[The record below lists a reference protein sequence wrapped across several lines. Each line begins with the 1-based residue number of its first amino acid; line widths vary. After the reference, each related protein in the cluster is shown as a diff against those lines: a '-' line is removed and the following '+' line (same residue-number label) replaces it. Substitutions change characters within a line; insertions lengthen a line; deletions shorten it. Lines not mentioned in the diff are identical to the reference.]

1 MAGET
6 TMMGRRAGV
15 DHLVLVHRPVPIDN
29 EEWKDFLDLAE
40 SIARSTG
47 QVRVLARTEEK
58 GGPDASQRAD
68 LNERFEK
75 LKIRV
80 AVLTASRITRGI
92 AMALQWLKVVDIKAV
107 GPSEIDKALDFLD
120 TPADE
125 RAEVIA
131 TLRQLEERMSLSGV
145 A

>member
-15 DHLVLVHRPVPIDN
+15 DHLVLVHRPVPIDS

-47 QVRVLARTEEK
+47 QVRVLVRTEDK

-80 AVLTASRITRGI
+80 AVLTASRIARGI

-107 GPSEIDKALDFLD
+107 GPGEIDKALDFLE
-120 TPADE
+120 TPKDE

>member
-15 DHLVLVHRPVPIDN
+15 DHLVLVHRPVPIDS

-47 QVRVLARTEEK
+47 QVRVLVRTEDK

-80 AVLTASRITRGI
+80 AVLTASRIARGI
-92 AMALQWLKVVDIKAV
+92 AMALQWFKIVDIKAV
-107 GPSEIDKALDFLD
+107 GPGEIDKALEFLE
-120 TPADE
+120 TPKDE

-145 A
+145 G